1 MSIDGFI
8 VAKNFETAGIHKYL
22 QALVLMKEIGYNSK
36 NGNVEDEN
44 REKDSQEIAD
54 VEFDDI
60 YPVFLST

>member
-1 MSIDGFI
+1 MQYKSLISII
-8 VAKNFETAGIHKYL
+8 I
-22 QALVLMKEIGYNSK
+22 IIK